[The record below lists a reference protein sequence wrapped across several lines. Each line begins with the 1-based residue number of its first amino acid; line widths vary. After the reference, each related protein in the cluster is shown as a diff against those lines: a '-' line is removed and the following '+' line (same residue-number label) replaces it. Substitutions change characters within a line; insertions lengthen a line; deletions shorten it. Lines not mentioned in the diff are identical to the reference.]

1 MTRHAAHCPGSG
13 INCDSMRILSGGQL
27 YRAYLAEAGRRFRRR
42 IALFQLRYFRGPG
55 RTPERLIVAPTDLR
69 PIDIYVAEEILE
81 GRFPLAGR
89 VLETNGTSPFFLE
102 LPSRSFALRL
112 HAFSWIRHLRAIKT
126 AQASTVARSIVN
138 QWLATHGRVIDGFAW
153 EPEIVAARLIAW
165 LSHSPVLL
173 AGADTVFYRRFCRSL
188 AFQGRYLDY
197 LCASVME
204 PETRFRIRIALA
216 MLALAVPSRPAQIRK
231 ASARLDAEIER
242 QILPDGGHV
251 SRNPRTT
258 LDLLLDLL
266 PLRQTYMNL
275 GHDMPV
281 RLISGIDRM
290 YPALRFFRHQ
300 SGDLALFN
308 GATATLANELMA
320 VLRYDETSGQPFKA
334 LPHMNYQRMTAGQ
347 TVVLVDSGMA
357 GDLET
362 SRTAHA
368 GFLSFEMSAGKNRL
382 IVNAGAPR
390 FASGHYRQL
399 ARASAAHS
407 TVIVNETSS
416 GRLSTSGYLGPV
428 MAEHPDNIRVKR
440 EDADNGDDCLDLSH
454 DGYGGLFGLVHHRQ
468 LRLSANG
475 TRLAGRDHF
484 TRVDGTVPG
493 QAEAATAIARFHVH
507 PAIDLIQA
515 GRESV
520 LLKAPDGEAW
530 LFSVEGREVLISE
543 DIFFADAS
551 GIRASEQLEV
561 HFPLNGEAEI
571 DWQFIRQR

>member
-1 MTRHAAHCPGSG
+1 MSRGG
-13 INCDSMRILSGGQL
+13 NQRGGMRILSGAQL

-42 IALFQLRYFRGPG
+42 VALFQLRYFRSPG

-69 PIDIYVAEEILE
+69 PIDVYVAEEILE

-112 HAFSWIRHLRAIKT
+112 HAFSWVRHLRAIKT
-126 AQASTVARSIVN
+126 AQASQVARSIVN
-138 QWLATHGRVIDGFAW
+138 QWLSTHGRVIDGIAW
-153 EPEIVAARLIAW
+153 EPDIVAARLIAW

-173 AGADTVFYRRFCRSL
+173 SGADTLFYRRFCRSL
-188 AFQGRYLDY
+188 AYQGRYLDHM
-197 LCASVME
+197 CSSCVD

-216 MLALAVPSRPAQIRK
+216 MLTLAVPSRASQIRR
-231 ASARLDAEIER
+231 ASARLDDEIER

-275 GHDMPV
+275 GHDMPS

-320 VLRYDETSGQPFKA
+320 VLRYDETAGQPFKA

-347 TVVLVDSGMA
+347 TVVIVDSGMA
-357 GDLET
+357 LDLET

-368 GFLSFEMSAGKNRL
+368 GYLAFEMSAGRNRF
-382 IVNAGAPR
+382 IVNAGSPR
-390 FASGHYRQL
+390 FASHHYRQL
-399 ARASAAHS
+399 ARATAAHS
-407 TVIVNETSS
+407 TVVINETSS
-416 GRLSTSGYLGPV
+416 GRLSSSAYLGPV
-428 MAEHPDNIRVKR
+428 MAEHPDHIRVKR
-440 EDADNGDDCLDLSH
+440 EEAEGGDDCLDLSH

-468 LRLSANG
+468 LRLSKSG
-475 TRLAGRDHF
+475 TRLAGRDCF
-484 TRVDGTVPG
+484 RRPDGSAPASG
-493 QAEAATAIARFHVH
+493 EQAMAVARFHVH

-515 GRESV
+515 GRDSV
-520 LLKAPDGEAW
+520 LLKAPDGESW
-530 LFSVEGREVLISE
+530 LFSVDGREVQISE

-561 HFPLNGEAEI
+561 HFPLNEGAEI

>member
-1 MTRHAAHCPGSG
+1 
-13 INCDSMRILSGGQL
+13 MRILSGAQL
-27 YRAYLAEAGRRFRRR
+27 YRAYLSEAGRRLRRR

-69 PIDIYVAEEILE
+69 PIDAYVAEEILE

-102 LPSRSFALRL
+102 LPTRSFALRL
-112 HAFSWIRHLRAIKT
+112 HAFSWVRHLRAIKT
-126 AQASTVARSIVN
+126 PQVSTVARAIVN
-138 QWLATHGRVIDGFAW
+138 QWLSTHGRVIDGLAW
-153 EPEIVAARLIAW
+153 EPEIVAARVIAW

-173 AGADTVFYRRFCRSL
+173 SGADTVFYRRFCRSL
-188 AFQGRYLDY
+188 AYQGRYLEHMCGSCID
-197 LCASVME
+197 

-216 MLALAVPSRPAQIRK
+216 MLTLAVPSRTSQIRR
-231 ASARLDAEIER
+231 ASARLDEEIER
-242 QILPDGGHV
+242 QILPDGGHI

-275 GHDMPV
+275 GHDMPN

-334 LPHMNYQRMTAGQ
+334 LPHMHYQRMTAGQ

-357 GDLET
+357 RDLET

-368 GFLSFEMSAGKNRL
+368 GFLSFELSAGKNRF
-382 IVNAGAPR
+382 IVNAGSPR
-390 FASGHYRQL
+390 FASNHYRQL

-416 GRLSTSGYLGPV
+416 GRLSVSSYLGPV
-428 MAEHPDNIRVKR
+428 MAEHPEHIGVKR
-440 EDADNGDDCLDLSH
+440 EETEGGDDCLYLSH
-454 DGYGGLFGLVHHRQ
+454 DGYAGLFGLVHHRE
-468 LRLSANG
+468 LRLSKLGN
-475 TRLAGRDHF
+475 RLGGRDYF
-484 TRVDGTVPG
+484 RRPDGSVPG
-493 QAEAATAIARFHVH
+493 AEETASAVARFHVH

-515 GRESV
+515 GRDSV
-520 LLKAPDGEAW
+520 LMKAPDGEAW
-530 LFSVEGREVLISE
+530 LFSVEGREVTISE

-551 GIRASEQLEV
+551 GIRSSEQLEV
-561 HFPLNGEAEI
+561 HFPLNEGGEI